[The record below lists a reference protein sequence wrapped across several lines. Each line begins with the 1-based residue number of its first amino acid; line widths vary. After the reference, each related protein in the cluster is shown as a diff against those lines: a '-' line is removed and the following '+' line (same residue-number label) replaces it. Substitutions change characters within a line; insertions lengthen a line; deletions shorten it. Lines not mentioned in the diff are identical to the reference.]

1 MADEK
6 TLNDIGLYDGV
17 GDIYAAL
24 MTKED
29 TTASAPVYADPEL
42 LAETVDFSLTYNYAE
57 AKKFASNRSIR
68 NVKRLMSIDLTAT
81 YPRMLPALRRKYF
94 GRGADAKGGEIRGD
108 ALPPLCAIGLLETRD
123 DDTCLMRW
131 IYKIRLNEGN
141 VSAKTREDGTIEYR
155 DPTMDGNASKLAY
168 VWKDAENKSYALVEY
183 AADTADEACTWT
195 PETFFAKVVGPWT
208 TP

>member
-1 MADEK
+1 MSGSFESDLRAAQAGDREAAGR
-6 TLNDIGLYDGV
+6 LVEQNAGLIWSV
-17 GDIYAAL
+17 A
-24 MTKED
+24 
-29 TTASAPVYADPEL
+29 
-42 LAETVDFSLTYNYAE
+42 
-57 AKKFASNRSIR
+57 
-68 NVKRLMSIDLTAT
+68 
-81 YPRMLPALRRKYF
+81 RRYF

-108 ALPPLCAIGLLETRD
+108 GLPPLCAIGLLETRD

-183 AADTADEACTWT
+183 AADTSDEACTWT